1 MITRRQALATVAAPL
16 WAQPAARPNFVF
28 ILVDDLRWDALGST
42 GLSWMKTPHVD
53 RIAREGMT
61 FQNAFVTTPLCS
73 PARASF
79 LTGHYVHHHGV
90 KGNGNNNELSHK
102 LTTFPALLEKAGYD
116 TAFIGKWHMGNDATP
131 RPGMRRWVSFKGQG
145 QYVDPPLNID
155 GKEVEAKGYVTDIL
169 SGHAASFVR
178 EKRAK
183 PFCLFLAHKAV
194 HGPFQPAER
203 HKDLFK
209 TEPLPS
215 RPNMSYDRAGKAALL
230 RPVVDNRK
238 AGSPASR
245 RSEDIARDQL
255 RCMASIDDGVG
266 EILRALEETHQL
278 DNTVVIFTSDNGYF
292 WGEHGLG
299 DKRWAYEES
308 IRIPLL
314 VRYPKLVGKGVR
326 SNALALNVDIAPTC
340 LHLAGVEVPKG
351 LHGRSL
357 KEPLRGNRR
366 TWRSSFVIEYFA
378 EPNFPR
384 TPTWNGIRTAR
395 YKYVRYAELPDADEM
410 YDLTKDPYEMKNIA
424 ASAAAKPM
432 RDRLKK
438 ELDLALARTA

>member
-1 MITRRQALATVAAPL
+1 MITRRSALAAFSSPL
-16 WAQPAARPNFVF
+16 LAQPASRPNFVF
-28 ILVDDLRWDALGST
+28 ILVDDLRWDSLGST
-42 GLSWMKTPHVD
+42 GLSWMKTPNID

-61 FQNAFVTTPLCS
+61 FRNAFVTTPLCS
-73 PARASF
+73 PARGSF
-79 LTGHYVHHHGV
+79 LTGQYVHHHGV
-90 KGNGNNNELSHK
+90 KGNGDSAALSHQ
-102 LTTFPALLEKAGYD
+102 LTTFPALLQNAGYD
-116 TAFIGKWHMGNDATP
+116 TGYIGKWHMGTDDSP

-155 GKEVEAKGYVTDIL
+155 GKQIEAKGYITDIL
-169 SGHAASFVR
+169 SSHAADFVR
-178 EKRAK
+178 EKRSK
-183 PFCLFLAHKAV
+183 PFCLYVAHKAI

-203 HKDLFK
+203 HKDLYK
-209 TEPLPS
+209 TEPLPT
-215 RPNMSYDRAGKAALL
+215 RPNMSDDLAGKTALL
-230 RPVVDNRK
+230 RPVEDNRK
-238 AGSPASR
+238 TAASQR
-245 RSEDIARDQL
+245 RHDEIARDQL
-255 RCMASIDDGVG
+255 RCLASIDDGVG
-266 EILRALEETHQL
+266 EILKALEETNQL

-292 WGEHGLG
+292 WGEHRLG

-314 VRYPKLVGKGVR
+314 VRYPKLVGKGVK
-326 SNALALNVDIAPTC
+326 SEALALNIDIAPTC

-351 LHGRSL
+351 MHGRSL

-366 TWRSSFVIEYFA
+366 TWRTSFVIEYFA

-384 TPTWNGIRTAR
+384 APTWNGIRTAR
-395 YKYVRYAELPDADEM
+395 YKYIRYPELPGADEM

-424 ASAAAKPM
+424 ADASAKLT